1 MFKVAIL
8 GCENS
13 HANAFLD
20 LVLNQK
26 LVDDVEFVG
35 VYSDDAEAA
44 AKLTEKFG
52 VYAAKSY
59 DEFVG
64 KIDGLIIT
72 ARHGDNHHRY
82 AKPYIESGIP
92 MFVDKP
98 ITVSEADA
106 LEFMRALKANGV
118 KVCGGSSCIH
128 APYVR
133 ELKAKVESGEFG
145 KLLGGDLRAPVSMDN
160 EYGGWFF
167 YSQHLVQ
174 VMCEIF
180 GFYPKTVQSYKNGN
194 IYNFVVRYADYDVW
208 ASYMEGNYVY
218 SVGASLEK
226 KYIGDTYTLDNCYA
240 EEFMDF
246 HKLLHGGDMPADYRE
261 VIAPVSILNAMYHS
275 IISGKEA
282 AVNPIGEI

>member
-20 LVLNQK
+20 LVINQK
-26 LVDDVEFVG
+26 LVDDIEFVG
-35 VYSDDAEAA
+35 VYSYDAEAA

-52 VYAAKSY
+52 VYAAKDY

-64 KIDGLIIT
+64 KVDGIIIT
-72 ARHGDNHHRY
+72 ARHGDNHYRY
-82 AKPYIESGIP
+82 ARPYIEAGIP

-106 LEFMRALKANGV
+106 MEFMRACKENGV

-128 APYVR
+128 APYVK
-133 ELKAKVESGEFG
+133 ELQALTAAGELG
-145 KLLGGDLRAPVSMDN
+145 RILGGDLRAPVSMDN

-174 VMCEIF
+174 VMCELF
-180 GFYPKTVQSYKNGN
+180 GFYPKSVQAYKNGKA
-194 IYNFVVRYADYDVW
+194 YNFVVRYENYDVW
-208 ASYMEGNYVY
+208 ASFIEGNYVY
-218 SVGASLEK
+218 SAGVSYAK
-226 KYIGDTYTLDNCYA
+226 KYVGGTYTLDNCYA
-240 EEFMDF
+240 AEFMEF
-246 HKLLHGGDMPADYRE
+246 HKLLHGGDMPVDYRE
-261 VIAPVSILNAMYHS
+261 VIAPVNILNAMYAS
-275 IISGKEA
+275 IISGKET
-282 AVNPIGEI
+282 AVNPVGEI